1 MTLRPY
7 QQKTISSLRSSISA
21 GNKRMI
27 MCAPTGSGKT
37 IMFSYMVATHVRR
50 GGRVL
55 ILTHRIELLKQAGG
69 AFARFNLS
77 PETIEAGKVPDLTQS
92 LHVAMIET
100 LSRRAARYEFFIR
113 SRTMIIIDEAHLNHF
128 SKIFPYISADTF
140 VIGATATPYRKG
152 KSVPALS
159 EFYQDIVQEVDVP
172 ELLSLGFL
180 TPAKS
185 YGVKVGLED
194 AKLKGTDYDTSEIY
208 KKNRMWTGVLD
219 NWERVARNTKT
230 LLFASNVESSK
241 DVCQEFQ
248 ARGYPA
254 KHLDGRMG
262 KKERKEVLDWFDC
275 TDDAVL
281 CNCSV
286 LTTGFDQP
294 DIQTII
300 LYRATT
306 SLPLFLQMCGRGS
319 RIHPGKKHFN
329 ILDFGENINR
339 LGFWEEPRT
348 WSLEKD
354 ERRVSKEQVAPTKD
368 CPECMAM
375 LHASVR
381 ACKYCGHQ
389 FPVSEKER
397 EEVRLQELSYD
408 EITAAISDMGME
420 EVERLR
426 IARGY
431 KVAWVA
437 HQLRDAGRI
446 REYGKFKG
454 YKNGWADR
462 MIKMVENGR

>member
-1 MTLRPY
+1 
-7 QQKTISSLRSSISA
+7 
-21 GNKRMI
+21 

-37 IMFSYMVATHVRR
+37 IMFSYMVAEHIRK

-69 AFARFNLS
+69 AFTRFNLS

-113 SRTMIIIDEAHLNHF
+113 SRTMIIIDEAHLNNF
-128 SKIFPYISADTF
+128 TKIFPYISDNTF

-159 EFYQDIVQEVDVP
+159 EFYQDIIQEIDVP
-172 ELLSLGFL
+172 ELLDNNFL
-180 TPAKS
+180 TPARS
-185 YGVKVGLED
+185 YGVKIGLED
-194 AKLKGTDYDTSEIY
+194 AKLRGTDYDTSGIY
-208 KKNRMWTGVLD
+208 KTRKMWTGVLD

-230 LLFASNVESSK
+230 LLFASNVESSE
-241 DVCQEFQ
+241 DVCQEFLD
-248 ARGYPA
+248 RGYNA
-254 KHLDGRMG
+254 RHIDGSMG
-262 KKERKEVLDWFDC
+262 KLERNEILRWFDD
-275 TDDAVL
+275 TPDAIL
-281 CNCSV
+281 SNCAV

-319 RIHPGKKHFN
+319 RLFPGKTHFN

-354 ERRVSKEQVAPTKD
+354 EKRISKEQVAPTKD

-381 ACKYCGHQ
+381 ACQYCGHE
-389 FPVSEKER
+389 FPISEVER
-397 EEVRLQELSYD
+397 ERVELRELSYK
-408 EITAAISDMGME
+408 EVTAAMANMDMYQVE
-420 EVERLR
+420 ELR
-426 IARGY
+426 VARGY

-437 HQLRDAGRI
+437 HQLGDAGRI
-446 REYGKFKG
+446 REYGQFRG